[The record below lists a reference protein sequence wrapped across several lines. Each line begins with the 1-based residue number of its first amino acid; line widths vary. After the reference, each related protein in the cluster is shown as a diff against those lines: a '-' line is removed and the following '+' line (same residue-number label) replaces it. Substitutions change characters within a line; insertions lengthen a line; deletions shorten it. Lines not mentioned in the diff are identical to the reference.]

1 MPKPSNDSL
10 LNATILEEDLEF
22 FLDNYRETP
31 VRWLTRG
38 RACGTT
44 ARPSRLRYADDT
56 TIDVDDS
63 SWNRIIVRQ
72 PKRYETERLPS
83 EEWQARSRGSE
94 LSPVHH
100 EDVVAEVIREIR
112 EEHEALLK
120 WSGAAIADIML
131 RDKEIR
137 GLLIEGYEEVCA
149 GRILQ
154 GRVLT
159 AVRIAAS
166 YGVETAQ
173 DTYREHVALRRELGS
188 EGERPKKKSRQKRR
202 LT

>member
-1 MPKPSNDSL
+1 M
-10 LNATILEEDLEF
+10 
-22 FLDNYRETP
+22 
-31 VRWLTRG
+31 
-38 RACGTT
+38 
-44 ARPSRLRYADDT
+44 
-56 TIDVDDS
+56 DDS

-83 EEWQARSRGSE
+83 EEWQARSRDSE

-100 EDVVAEVIREIR
+100 EDVVAEVIREMK
-112 EEHEALLK
+112 EERAALLE
-120 WSGAAIADIML
+120 WSAAAIADIIV
-131 RDKEIR
+131 RDREIR
-137 GLLIEGYEEVCA
+137 SLLIKGYEEVCA
-149 GRILQ
+149 GHILQ
-154 GRVLT
+154 GGVLK

-173 DTYREHVALRRELGS
+173 DTYREHVALRRKLGA

>member
-1 MPKPSNDSL
+1 
-10 LNATILEEDLEF
+10 
-22 FLDNYRETP
+22 
-31 VRWLTRG
+31 
-38 RACGTT
+38 
-44 ARPSRLRYADDT
+44 
-56 TIDVDDS
+56 
-63 SWNRIIVRQ
+63 
-72 PKRYETERLPS
+72 
-83 EEWQARSRGSE
+83 
-94 LSPVHH
+94 
-100 EDVVAEVIREIR
+100 
-112 EEHEALLK
+112 
-120 WSGAAIADIML
+120 ML